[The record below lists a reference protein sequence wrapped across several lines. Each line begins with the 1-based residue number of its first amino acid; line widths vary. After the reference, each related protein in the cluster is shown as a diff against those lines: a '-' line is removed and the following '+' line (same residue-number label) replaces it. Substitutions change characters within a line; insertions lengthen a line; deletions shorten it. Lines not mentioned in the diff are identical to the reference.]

1 MSDNKSNLNGVI
13 NITQTLLM
21 REKDK
26 SIITPSFIQE
36 KIKLA
41 LSLDPSMAEGLDVN
55 EVVDELIRRFSRWI
69 GTDTS
74 ISDYQSKP
82 WITSER
88 KQDWKYWQRYS
99 TWLEHEISAHA
110 VEKLDKTTD
119 EILDFLADPKEEG
132 SFNRRGLV
140 VGHVQSGKT
149 SNYTALV
156 AKAADAGYKLI
167 IVLAGMHNNLR
178 SQTQIRLEE
187 GFLGYETPLSSDSV
201 VPFGVGTI
209 DSDIELAPACFT
221 PRLEKG
227 DFNVAV
233 ANNLANRPEERP
245 WLFVVKKHS
254 KVLQR
259 LLTWIRRHVADATDE
274 HQRQYVSKLPL
285 LIIDDEA
292 DHASVDTG
300 EQIHYSDGT
309 FDEDYQPKKINAGI
323 RRILNSFSKAA
334 YVGYTATP
342 FANIF
347 IHQKNKTREEGDDLF
362 PSAFIKNLSAPSN
375 YVGPAKVFGLFGEEG
390 RIGGLPVIR
399 PIAYDQKS
407 EEFQWMPLKHK
418 KEHQPL
424 CHGEDKLPESL
435 EEAVNAFF
443 LTCAVRYL
451 RGQDDKH
458 SSMLIHVTRFNY
470 VQEAVFEQVE
480 KYAMHVKQR
489 LTWNIDNEKITSN
502 LKYLWE
508 TDYIPT
514 YREFESIAKV
524 DKYLELPKLFP
535 AWEEVLAIL
544 PLVLGDITVRMIN
557 GSAKDALDYATNAE
571 TGLKVIAIGGDKLSR
586 GLTLEG
592 LCVSYF
598 IRTSKMYDTL
608 MQMGRWFGYRPGYVD
623 LCRLYITDEL
633 IEWFSDIT
641 DAAEELRE
649 EFDLMVETGGTPR
662 EYGLKVKSH
671 PVLMVTSP
679 LKMRTA
685 ETLYLSFSGSMLQTI
700 SFFKEKSQLILN
712 LSAANSLIDAMG
724 DPTSGGIKKSRPNG
738 KADSWPNSFLWEH
751 VDPQKIVNFLNDYQ
765 SHPSSNRVNSQ
776 MLGKFVERMAQA
788 NQLND
793 WNVVLM
799 GEGKGDSYTFASG
812 LTINHMKTRKEKGIE
827 GRYTIGVLTDPSD
840 EAVDIDKEIWAAAL
854 KATIANWKIDPA
866 RSNPV
871 EPKIPSGVYI
881 RKIKGFGSD
890 NLPPINRGL
899 LILYPLDPSE
909 TAVGSNLFDGVK
921 VPIIGFAISFPSTVS
936 SEDGVTVE
944 YQVNQRFWEEF
955 GEAD

>member
-1 MSDNKSNLNGVI
+1 MSNNRINTNGVI
-13 NITQTLLM
+13 NIVQTLLM

-26 SIITPSFIQE
+26 SLITPSFIQE
-36 KIKLA
+36 KIRLA
-41 LSLDPSMAEGLDVN
+41 LTLDPTMLDGVDVN
-55 EVVDELIRRFSRWI
+55 EIIEELIRRFSRWI

-74 ISDYQSKP
+74 ISDKECKP
-82 WITSER
+82 WITADR
-88 KQDWKYWQRYS
+88 KQNWKYWQRYS
-99 TWLEHEISAHA
+99 TWLEREISAIA

-119 EILDFLADPKEEG
+119 EILDFLADPKSDVG
-132 SFNRRGLV
+132 FNRRGLV

-187 GFLGYETPLSSDSV
+187 GFLGYKTPLNSDTV

-221 PRLEKG
+221 TRLDRG
-227 DFNVAV
+227 DFNISV

-254 KVLQR
+254 KVLER
-259 LLTWIRRHVADATDE
+259 LLKWIRGHVADTIDE
-274 HQRQYVSKLPL
+274 NQRRYVSKLPL
-285 LIIDDEA
+285 LVIDDEA

-300 EQIHYSDGT
+300 EQIHRSDGT
-309 FDEDYQPKKINAGI
+309 IDETYQPRKINAGI

-347 IHQKNKTREEGDDLF
+347 IHQKNKTIEEGDDLF

-375 YVGPAKVFGLFGEEG
+375 YIGPSKVFGLFGEEG

-399 PIAYDQKS
+399 PIDYDKKS
-407 EEFQWMPLKHK
+407 EEFLWMPLKHK
-418 KEHQPL
+418 TDHKPL
-424 CHGEDKLPESL
+424 CSGENKLPESL
-435 EEAVNAFF
+435 EIAINSFF
-443 LTCAVRYL
+443 LACTVRYL
-451 RGQDDKH
+451 RGQQNQH
-458 SSMLIHVTRFNY
+458 SSMLIHVTRFVN

-480 KYAMHVKQR
+480 TYVQHIKQR
-489 LTWNIDNEKITSN
+489 FKWKIGNERIISN
-502 LKYLWE
+502 FRNLWE
-508 TDYIPT
+508 KDYVQT
-514 YREFESIAKV
+514 YSEFENISRI
-524 DKYLELPKLFP
+524 DKYLELPKTFP
-535 AWEEVLAIL
+535 TWNEVFALL
-544 PLVLGDITVRMIN
+544 PQVLDDIAVKMIN
-557 GSAKDALDYATNAE
+557 GSAKDAFEYANHSE

-608 MQMGRWFGYRPGYVD
+608 MQMGRWFGYRPGYID
-623 LCRLYITDEL
+623 LCRLYITNEL
-633 IEWFSDIT
+633 IDWFSDIT

-649 EFDLMVETGGTPR
+649 EFDLMVENGGTPKD
-662 EYGLKVKSH
+662 YGLKVKSH

-685 ETLYLSFSGSMLQTI
+685 ETLYLSFSGSLLQTI
-700 SFFKEKSQLILN
+700 SFYKEKIQLLVN
-712 LSAANSLIDAMG
+712 LSATNNLIESMG
-724 DPTSGGIKKSRPNG
+724 APSSEGINRSRPNG
-738 KADSWPNSFLWEH
+738 KVDSWPHSFFWENVEAH
-751 VDPQKIVNFLNDYQ
+751 KIVEFLVDYQ
-765 SHPSSNRVNSQ
+765 SHPSSTRVNSQ
-776 MLGKFVERMAQA
+776 MIGKFVDRMS
-788 NQLND
+788 NTGQLNH

-799 GEGKGDSYTFASG
+799 GEGKGRSYTFANG
-812 LTINHMKTRKEKGIE
+812 LAIKHMKTRKEKNVD
-827 GRYTIGVLTDPSD
+827 GRYAIGVLTDPTD
-840 EAVDIDKEIWAAAL
+840 ESVDLDEDMWTAAL
-854 KATIANWKIDPA
+854 EATINNWKIDPA
-866 RSNPV
+866 RSNPI

-890 NLPPINRGL
+890 SLPPANRGL
-899 LILYPLDPSE
+899 LILYALDSSE
-909 TAVGSNLFDGVK
+909 DAIGSKLFDGVDL
-921 VPIIGFAISFPSTVS
+921 PIMGFAISFPSTAS
-936 SEDGVTVE
+936 SENGVTVE